1 MDAPP
6 PYQLFMIPPIS
17 WTEISNYMLA
27 LGQTITKEMI
37 PQILQV
43 GNGCEVGYIGT
54 VIFRIIDDFTA
65 VKIITMPNNAA
76 IQAKTESFNYGI
88 VSNKLYRYN

>member
-1 MDAPP
+1 
-6 PYQLFMIPPIS
+6 
-17 WTEISNYMLA
+17 MLA

>member
-1 MDAPP
+1 
-6 PYQLFMIPPIS
+6 MIPPIS

>member
-1 MDAPP
+1 
-6 PYQLFMIPPIS
+6 
-17 WTEISNYMLA
+17 MLA

-54 VIFRIIDDFTA
+54 VIFRIIDEQKQKLIQIYQHQR
-65 VKIITMPNNAA
+65 KI
-76 IQAKTESFNYGI
+76 AKTYF
-88 VSNKLYRYN
+88 